1 MELVELDQLLSELD
15 PSGRV
20 ADPVQGGRVESE
32 PDYVGDD
39 EDDDP
44 ADSGLGGETDLEC
57 ELSAVVVHPAA
68 VHQTQH
74 VLHGVAG
81 QDSLARDGTDPPVSQ
96 GAGQHCH
103 AGCRHLYGAGLDV
116 EVQDVLDVHPTA
128 LVVRSAEERGG
139 NEMRGKGGR
148 ELTQGSSRTPS

>member
-1 MELVELDQLLSELD
+1 MT
-15 PSGRV
+15 
-20 ADPVQGGRVESE
+20 
-32 PDYVGDD
+32 
-39 EDDDP
+39 
-44 ADSGLGGETDLEC
+44 GEAYNTHLEC

-96 GAGQHCH
+96 GARQHGH

-116 EVQDVLDVHPTA
+116 EVEDVLDIHTTA
-128 LVVRSAEERGG
+128 LVVRSA
-139 NEMRGKGGR
+139 GR
-148 ELTQGSSRTPS
+148 EKR